1 VITDLLAQ
9 GVGAFLQTLP
19 ILVFAVVVGQIIIAY
34 LPAEKTE
41 RVLTGNGKNIVIAT
55 TIGLFSPGPNAAY
68 LPLLYALRTR
78 GASLSILV
86 AFITSQTMVG
96 PVRFFLEAEYFG
108 VMFWV
113 YRLIIV
119 FFIANAMG
127 FCFKL
132 LGRLLEPPALQMDS
146 QVSKAAQ

>member
-1 VITDLLAQ
+1 MIVDLLAQ

-19 ILVFAVVVGQIIIAY
+19 ILVFAVVVGQIILAY

-78 GASLSILV
+78 GASLSIIV

-132 LGRLLEPPALQMDS
+132 LGRRLEAPTLQRDS
-146 QVSKAAQ
+146 QVSKAPQ